1 MQTIWAETFYLILKS
16 IINFL
21 KSETMRNLK
30 FFATAIFATVLFVSC
45 SNDDDNT
52 PEPVNEEEV
61 ITTLTVTLT
70 PNSGGMPVT
79 LQTRDLDG
87 DGPNPPVITSG
98 NLTAGVMY
106 NGTLVLLNETVNPPE
121 NITEEV
127 EEEDEDH
134 QFFYTIG
141 GGLDVTT
148 EYDNFDGEGNPLGTE
163 FTLTA
168 GTVSSGTLTFTL
180 RHLPTKPNT
189 GLGDAGGETD
199 IAATFNVMVQ

>member
-1 MQTIWAETFYLILKS
+1 MKKVK
-16 IINFL
+16 FL
-21 KSETMRNLK
+21 STVVL
-30 FFATAIFATVLFVSC
+30 ATLLFTAC
-45 SNDDDNT
+45 SKDDDN

-61 ITTLTVTLT
+61 LTTMTITLS
-70 PNSGGMPVT
+70 PQAGGNPII

-87 DGPNPPVITSG
+87 DGPNAPVVTVSG
-98 NLTAGVMY
+98 SLTTGALY
-106 NGTLVLLNETVNPPE
+106 NGSIVLLNETVNPPE

-141 GGLDVTT
+141 GGIDVTT
-148 EYDNFDGEGNPLGTE
+148 AYTNFDDDGNPLGTQ
-163 FTLTA
+163 FSLTA
-168 GTVSSGTLTFTL
+168 GAASSGTLTFTL

-199 IAATFNVMVQ
+199 VAATFNVTVQ